1 MTKYICFINFFEL
14 LFIYE
19 YIYFFRMSHLRD
31 LQKLRNTR
39 QNYQIKKNINP
50 FDNQQM
56 LMPNQK
62 QMRQTNHHQ
71 NPIYI
76 P

>member
-1 MTKYICFINFFEL
+1 
-14 LFIYE
+14 
-19 YIYFFRMSHLRD
+19 MSHLRD